1 MINLVK
7 LPIVTYSSDGP
18 PMKILELE
26 HFQAAFVVLSG
37 SAQKIISGFFVDK
50 IIENDGSIDIEHIDA
65 ALGLVRYV
73 Y

>member
-1 MINLVK
+1 
-7 LPIVTYSSDGP
+7 
-18 PMKILELE
+18 MKILELE
-26 HFQAAFVVLSG
+26 HFQAAFDVLSG